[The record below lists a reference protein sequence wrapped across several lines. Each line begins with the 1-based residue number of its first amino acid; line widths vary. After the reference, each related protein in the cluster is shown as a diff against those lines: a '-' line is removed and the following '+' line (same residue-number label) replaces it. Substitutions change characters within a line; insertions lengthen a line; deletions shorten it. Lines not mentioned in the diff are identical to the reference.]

1 MGSRVRVPSGPL
13 LIRVKIKYISSMKEN
28 KLSELSN
35 RLIEIPDEMKSISIQ
50 LIDSNDKLSGYQENL
65 TDLEGR
71 IKIEISEELD
81 EKGKKVF
88 SNAESREIEF
98 LSRSNDDI
106 EISDLKDTI
115 RELKRSIDL
124 LKIDYEKL
132 SSDQRNIRSL
142 LYFYQDRS
150 VD

>member
-1 MGSRVRVPSGPL
+1 
-13 LIRVKIKYISSMKEN
+13 MKEN

-98 LSRSNDDI
+98 LSRSSDDI

>member
-1 MGSRVRVPSGPL
+1 
-13 LIRVKIKYISSMKEN
+13 MKEN

>member
-1 MGSRVRVPSGPL
+1 
-13 LIRVKIKYISSMKEN
+13 MKEN

-115 RELKRSIDL
+115 RELKRSIYL